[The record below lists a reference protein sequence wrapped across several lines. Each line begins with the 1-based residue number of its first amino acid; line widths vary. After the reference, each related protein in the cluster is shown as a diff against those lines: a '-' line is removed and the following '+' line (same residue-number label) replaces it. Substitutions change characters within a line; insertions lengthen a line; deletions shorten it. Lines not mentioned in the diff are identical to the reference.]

1 MKSISARSSRAAGP
15 QSTTNRDFAILL
27 ARSKSRTPSASPIS
41 QWDFGS
47 KPRARG
53 TPHRRISSLSSAVA
67 PAGTDSCGRF
77 GSASS
82 SPSMSPSTRWSA
94 ASSSRIRSPTARI
107 SRISADASSPRR
119 LAAPIASD
127 VRLRRAFSSSAV
139 RSSSRRCRS
148 ASSSSLRMS
157 PPPPRV
163 ASARAT
169 ASGCSRMSFSG
180 SNGGLRRFGR
190 TLLGLD
196 AGDGADAVVRLEVD
210 DADAPRVAALGGDV
224 GRGEPDDLA
233 LRGDDE
239 NVIRLP
245 HLEHP
250 DDVAVAATGLDVD
263 DALARAALQ
272 PVLLERGPLAVAAL
286 GHGQDQHALLHH
298 VGGDHLVAI
307 LDLDPPDARRGP
319 THRTRLVLGEA
330 DDHAELRRDHDLAL
344 AVGPP
349 DRDDLVAGLEPD
361 PLDPA
366 GARMRVCLEFG
377 LLHLPL
383 LRREQDVAAGPE
395 IPDGDA
401 GGDALVLTERQQV
414 HHGLALGLAPAL
426 RNLVH
431 LEPVH
436 LAEVREKEEVGVGR
450 GDEDIRDDVLLLRL
464 HPGHALAAA
473 ALAPVGLDVSPLD
486 VAGARVRDDHLLVG
500 EQVLDRELG
509 RLGQDFRAARIAV
522 LFLDGQELRPDDR
535 HQFRVGGEDAL
546 QLLDEGQRL
555 LVLLHD
561 LVALELG

>member
-47 KPRARG
+47 KPKARG

-107 SRISADASSPRR
+107 PRISADASSPRR

-139 RSSSRRCRS
+139 LSSSRRCRS

-224 GRGEPDDLA
+224 GRVEPDDLA

-239 NVIRLP
+239 NVVRLP

-250 DDVAVAATGLDVD
+250 DDVAVAAPGLDVD

-272 PVLLERGPLAVAAL
+272 PVLLERRPLPEPPFAHRKDGGTL
-286 GHGQDQHALLHH
+286 DHD
-298 VGGDHLVAI
+298 VGGDDLVAFLHIDAAHTGGAAAHRSHLVF
-307 LDLDPPDARRGP
+307 R
-319 THRTRLVLGEA
+319 EA
-330 DDHAELRRDHDLAL
+330 DRHAGLGRDHHLTL
-344 AVGPP
+344 AVGAP
-349 DRDDLVAGLEPD
+349 DRDDLVPILEANGLD
-361 PLDPA
+361 TT
-366 GARMRVCLEFG
+366 GAR
-377 LLHLPL
+377 
-383 LRREQDVAAGPE
+383 
-395 IPDGDA
+395 
-401 GGDALVLTERQQV
+401 
-414 HHGLALGLAPAL
+414 
-426 RNLVH
+426 
-431 LEPVH
+431 
-436 LAEVREKEEVGVGR
+436 VGVG
-450 GDEDIRDDVLLLRL
+450 V
-464 HPGHALAAA
+464 
-473 ALAPVGLDVSPLD
+473 
-486 VAGARVRDDHLLVG
+486 
-500 EQVLDRELG
+500 
-509 RLGQDFRAARIAV
+509 
-522 LFLDGQELRPDDR
+522 
-535 HQFRVGGEDAL
+535 
-546 QLLDEGQRL
+546 
-555 LVLLHD
+555 
-561 LVALELG
+561 